1 MATKVERW
9 VAADGTEFYTRK
21 AAVEHDFIESAVCRF
36 MDPKNV
42 PYGRSLLGKMMDAGY
57 RFLPPEM
64 AQPPA

>member
-21 AAVEHDFIESAVCRF
+21 AAEDHDFIAVAVYKF
-36 MDPKNV
+36 MEPETRHHGYK
-42 PYGRSLLGKMMDAGY
+42 LLRKMSDAGY
-57 RFLPPEM
+57 GFLPPEM